1 MQLYQTRIFNAYSEN
16 QGRTLLANQNK
27 LGSNS
32 DLSVS
37 AQRKRNAH
45 ISSIIRFVTRL
56 GSNNPGENGKSTY
69 QSKDSK
75 TRMRQMSGSVPPF
88 YPSLWD
94 FAPMSFLSHPPVSCL
109 ARSASLSHYGSQAL
123 CIFYT
128 DLFPSVQH
136 LLFNPLRRMNVHAR
150 SKILIHVRLH
160 PLGFKIPV
168 MCCLLFLI
176 IW

>member
-1 MQLYQTRIFNAYSEN
+1 MGPTQE
-16 QGRTLLANQNK
+16 
-27 LGSNS
+27 
-32 DLSVS
+32 LSVS
-37 AQRKRNAH
+37 TLRKINAN
-45 ISSIIRFVTRL
+45 ISSIITFVITRL
-56 GSNNPGENGKSTY
+56 GSNNTGENGKSTY

-123 CIFYT
+123 RSFYT

-136 LLFNPLRRMNVHAR
+136 LLFNPLGRINVHVC
-150 SKILIHVRLH
+150 SKILIHVHLY
-160 PLGFKIPV
+160 PLGFSIPV
-168 MCCLLFLI
+168 TCCQLSLI